1 MGNKIAFYA
10 FDGTRLM
17 GVTSMPLK
25 FSGKARIEKG
35 TGDFGVPALV
45 GDIAVT
51 CVVKRSAVM
60 AGFNEL
66 CVSDAQA
73 LEIYHARC
81 GEIQA
86 IASQRFDNGEWAP
99 TVTGRDM
106 HIH

>member
-1 MGNKIAFYA
+1 MGPI
-10 FDGTRLM
+10 G
-17 GVTSMPLK
+17 MPLK
-25 FSGKARIEKG
+25 FSGKAKIVKG
-35 TGDFGVPALV
+35 SGDFQVLAFI
-45 GDIAVT
+45 GDMPVNCII
-51 CVVKRSAVM
+51 KRSAVM

-81 GEIQA
+81 REIQD